1 MRILALAL
9 VAAVSSVSAESIA
22 YLTNKGGGRIVITDE
37 ACSNPQKG
45 KIAYTTGN
53 TDTILGCW
61 FIDDLYVHIVWADD
75 GKLRSYP
82 LENWTLMPKRT
93 PGKST

>member
-1 MRILALAL
+1 M
-9 VAAVSSVSAESIA
+9 SSASAESIA
-22 YLTNKGGGRIVITDE
+22 YLANKGGGRIVITDE
-37 ACSNPQKG
+37 ACSNQKG

-61 FIDDLYVHIVWADD
+61 FLDDLYVHIVWSDD

-82 LENWTLMPKRT
+82 LENWTLMPKKT
-93 PGKST
+93 PGRGV

>member
-1 MRILALAL
+1 MKILALAMML
-9 VAAVSSVSAESIA
+9 AVSSALAESIA
-22 YLTNKGGGRIVITDE
+22 YIANKGGGRIVITDE
-37 ACSNPQKG
+37 ACSNQKG

-61 FIDDLYVHIVWADD
+61 FIDDLYVHIVWSDD

-82 LENWTLMPKRT
+82 LENWTLMPKKT
-93 PGKST
+93 PGRGV